1 MKWTE
6 LVLTELRGAL
16 DFTLTTMDIYPLID
30 AITVSNKGAVRSA
43 LSRLAKKNIIERISR
58 GTYRLLTLF
67 RLFRHTKR
75 VVETHRTKKQRSYNL
90 DIEATSE
97 GFVPVRA
104 DENRIINV
112 AKFSKTILARQAALK
127 IMEEIIKRVEKV
139 INPKLIEE
147 TMRLLASTDPSI
159 FLGFTASEDALSE
172 VEFQI
177 TGSEF
182 KRDLSADYQSNHDV
196 EVILIN
202 DVGARYV
209 FTGNF
214 FVTEGEY
221 E

>member
-6 LVLTELRGAL
+6 LLLIELRKSL
-16 DFTLTTMDIYPLID
+16 DFTLTTMDLYPLID
-30 AITVSNKGAVRSA
+30 AITKSNKGAVRSA
-43 LSRLAKKNIIERISR
+43 LSRLTKRNIIERIDR
-58 GTYRLLTLF
+58 ATYRLLTIN

-75 VVETHRTKKQRSYNL
+75 VVETHRANPQRNFNL
-90 DIEATSE
+90 DIEATSQ
-97 GFVPVRA
+97 GFVPITA
-104 DENRIINV
+104 SENAIINR
-112 AKFSKTILARQAALK
+112 AKHSRLSRRSAIS
-127 IMEEIIKRVEKV
+127 IMNEIIKRIEKI
-139 INPKLIEE
+139 INPHLIEE

-159 FLGFTASEDALSE
+159 FLGFTGGDDSGFE

-182 KRDLSADYQSNHDV
+182 KRELNPQYEVNHDV

-214 FVTEGEY
+214 FVLEREY